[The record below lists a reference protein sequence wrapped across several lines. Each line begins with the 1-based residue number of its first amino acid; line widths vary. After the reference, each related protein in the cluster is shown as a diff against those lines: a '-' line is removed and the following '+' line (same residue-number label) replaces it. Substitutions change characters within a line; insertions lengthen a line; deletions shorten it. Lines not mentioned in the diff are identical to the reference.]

1 MPRRPESVQVFLVNQ
16 AEGQRA
22 YLLLQR
28 VAMPQLAL
36 PAFWQGVTGA
46 LESGESFEE
55 AAVREVREETNVSV
69 EQVFG
74 AGFTQYFPIRPE
86 WRSSYGQGAVQV
98 EERVFY
104 AFVPSGT
111 LPRLSV
117 EHQAFKWCST
127 EDAMSLLEFGQNRQ
141 CLSAVERVL
150 SSATLGHN
158 PSIER
163 TVVDKPPTAAHV
175 KRWAK

>member
-1 MPRRPESVQVFLVNQ
+1 MSQIDER
-16 AEGQRA
+16 RA

-55 AAVREVREETNVSV
+55 AAVREVREETSFLI
-69 EQVFG
+69 EQVFS
-74 AGFTQYFPIRPE
+74 AGYTHYFPIRPE
-86 WRSSYGQGAVQV
+86 WRSSYGPDPVQV

-104 AFVPSGT
+104 AFVPGGS
-111 LPRLSV
+111 LPRLSA
-117 EHQAFKWCST
+117 EHQAFKWCLA
-127 EDAMSLLEFGQNRQ
+127 EEAISLLEFGQNRE
-141 CLSAVERVL
+141 CLSAVEETL
-150 SSATLGHN
+150 SSATVGHS

-163 TVVDKPPTAAHV
+163 QVWGAESKQA
-175 KRWAK
+175 